1 MWGLNNMSAP
11 ENNRILVVDDTS
23 YMRKMLTKI
32 LEDNGYLVIAEAGSG
47 VEAIAM
53 YQEHTPDLVTMDMIM
68 PEMDGLTAVQ
78 KIIEIDAQAKV
89 IMISSLG
96 QEDKIEQA
104 RKVGAIG
111 VVTKPIDNNLLFQNI
126 ESALS

>member
-1 MWGLNNMSAP
+1 MSAP